1 MFIDYIINC
10 LLWLQNTLMGFGSHF
25 NNMFFDNIANK
36 IQDLRIK
43 LYRRFY
49 ND

>member
-1 MFIDYIINC
+1 MIMDYIINF
-10 LLWLQNTLMGFGSHF
+10 LLWLQNTLMSLGSHF
-25 NNMFFDNIANK
+25 DNMFFDSIANK
-36 IQDLRIK
+36 IQDLRII